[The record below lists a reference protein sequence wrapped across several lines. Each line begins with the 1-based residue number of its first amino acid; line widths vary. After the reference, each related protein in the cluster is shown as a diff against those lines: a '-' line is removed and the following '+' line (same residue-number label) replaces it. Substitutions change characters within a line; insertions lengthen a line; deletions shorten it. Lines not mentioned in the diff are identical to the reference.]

1 MITKIINGKFI
12 YDGAIHEVPLYFE
25 DGRIIAVGGEIK
37 SDKTIDAEGNYV
49 SAGFVDIHCHG
60 GGGAD
65 FNSGEADA
73 VRRAVN
79 THLSFGTTTIF
90 PTVTSASIEL
100 MEKSISAIES
110 VTNELPSVAG
120 IHLEGPY
127 FSPSQMGAQNGDSL
141 KRPIKTEYERILKNH
156 KIARWD
162 YAPDNDEGF
171 EFLDTLKEYRVIAAA
186 AHTDAT
192 CAEMEAAADRGCN
205 LITHLYSCTSTVRR
219 EKGFR
224 IAGVT
229 EAAYLRDDISAELI
243 ADGCHLPNELLR
255 LAYKCKG
262 ADRLA
267 LVTDSMCAGGTDSE
281 GEFELSG
288 VKCIV
293 EDGVAKLLDR
303 SAFAGSVATTDRLVR
318 TCVKAG
324 IPLCDTVKMM
334 TETPARIMRLSSV
347 GKLDV
352 GYDADIVIF
361 DADITM
367 KAVISKGNIVKGEEL
382 VKW

>member
-1 MITKIINGKFI
+1 MITKIINGKLI
-12 YDGAIHEVPLYFE
+12 YNGAITEEPLYFE
-25 DGRIIAVGGEIK
+25 DGKITFVGGEHK
-37 SDKTIDAEGNYV
+37 FDKAIDAKGNYV

-60 GGGAD
+60 GGGVD
-65 FNSGEADA
+65 FNSGDSEA
-73 VRRAVN
+73 VKTAVN

-90 PTVTSASIEL
+90 PTVTSANITL
-100 MEKSISAIES
+100 MEKSIAAVEA
-110 VTNELPSVAG
+110 VMAELPSVAG

-127 FSPSQMGAQNGDSL
+127 FSPSQMGAQNGASL
-141 KRPIKTEYERILKNH
+141 KSPMKEEYEKILKDH
-156 KIARWD
+156 KIVRWD
-162 YAPDNDEGF
+162 YAPDRDKSF
-171 EFLDTLKEYRVIAAA
+171 EFLDTLKEYGVIASA

-205 LITHLYSCTSTVRR
+205 LITHLYSCTSTIRR

-224 IAGVT
+224 IAGVI
-229 EAAYLRDDISAELI
+229 EAAYLRDDINAELI

-267 LVTDSMCAGGTDSE
+267 LVTDSMCAGGTEAE

-288 VKCIV
+288 VPCIV

-324 IPLCDTVKMM
+324 IPLCDAVKMM
-334 TETPARIMRLSSV
+334 TETPARIMGAEKI
-347 GKLDV
+347 GKLCV

-361 DADITM
+361 DDNITVNT
-367 KAVISKGNIVKGEEL
+367 VISKGNVVKGEAI
-382 VKW
+382 

>member
-1 MITKIINGKFI
+1 MVTKIINGRLI
-12 YDGAIHEVPLYFE
+12 YNGEIVEAPLYFE
-25 DGRIIAVGGEIK
+25 GGKIISVGGELDF
-37 SDKTIDAEGNYV
+37 DKTIDAKGNYV
-49 SAGFVDIHCHG
+49 SSGFVDIHCHG
-60 GGGAD
+60 GGGVD
-65 FNSGEADA
+65 FNSGDSEA
-73 VRRAVN
+73 VKTAVN

-90 PTVTSASIEL
+90 PTITSASITL
-100 MEKSISAIES
+100 MERSIEAVEA
-110 VTNELPSVAG
+110 VMGELPSIAG

-127 FSPSQMGAQNGDSL
+127 FSPSQMGAQNGESL
-141 KRPIKTEYERILKNH
+141 KSPVKEEYESILKNH
-156 KIARWD
+156 KITRWD
-162 YAPDNDEGF
+162 YAPDRDKSF
-171 EFLDTLKEYRVIAAA
+171 QLLDTLKEYGVIASA

-205 LITHLYSCTSTVRR
+205 LITHLYSCTSTIRR

-224 IAGVT
+224 IAGVI

-267 LVTDSMCAGGTDSE
+267 LVTDSMCAGGTDAE

-288 VKCIV
+288 VPCIV

-318 TCVKAG
+318 TVVRAG
-324 IPLCDTVKMM
+324 IPLCDAIKMM
-334 TETPARIMRLSSV
+334 TETPAMIMGLSKV
-347 GKLDV
+347 GKLCD
-352 GYDADIVIF
+352 GYDAGIVIF
-361 DADITM
+361 DEGINVKT
-367 KAVISKGNIVKGEEL
+367 VISKGNIVKGEEI
-382 VKW
+382 

>member
-1 MITKIINGKFI
+1 MITKIINGRLI
-12 YDGAIHEVPLYFE
+12 CGGDIISEPLYFAN
-25 DGRIIAVGGEIK
+25 GKITFVGGEHEFER
-37 SDKTIDAEGNYV
+37 TIDADGNYV

-73 VRRAVN
+73 VRIAVN
-79 THLSFGTTTIF
+79 THLSFGTTTIY

-100 MEKSISAIES
+100 MEKAISAIEAVES
-110 VTNELPSVAG
+110 ELPSVAG

-141 KRPIKTEYERILKNH
+141 KRPIKKEYETILKNH
-156 KIARWD
+156 KITRWD
-162 YAPDNDEGF
+162 YAPDNDPDF
-171 EFLDTLKEYRVIAAA
+171 EFLETLKEYGVIAAA

-192 CAEMEAAADRGCN
+192 CAEMEAAADRGCR
-205 LITHLYSCTSTVRR
+205 LITHLYSCTSTIRR

-243 ADGCHLPNELLR
+243 ADGCHLPSELLR

-262 ADRLA
+262 ADRLS

-288 VKCIV
+288 VPCIV

-318 TCVKAG
+318 TCIKAG
-324 IPLCDTVKMM
+324 IPLCDTIKMM
-334 TETPARIMRLSSV
+334 TETPARIMGASSV

-361 DADITM
+361 DDDITVE
-367 KAVISKGNIVKGEEL
+367 AVISKGNIVKGEEMI
-382 VKW
+382 KW